1 MKFRPRFSTSDI
13 PNSVLRNV
21 NFQSQIPKPVYSAE
35 SDLSQNEFITKS
47 EPTMNPITNRNKTPE
62 WKTLANANIKNII
75 VQNNFSNTNLGTI
88 SKQLD
93 RIEKSIQNQNP
104 IQMESPSEKK
114 NKSPMFKPFQISN
127 SSVKTYQDT
136 NLEFICALQSQ
147 LSKAEIGDSSIP
159 HISDI
164 SDTPTSKIQINTL
177 ANDSDIS
184 ECSDQNSVPKINRLD
199 RQNRQDRQLISAPD
213 LGKIQPIEQSR
224 FNSSSVYDW
233 NIDGISEYNI
243 LIFLQKMTMAANA
256 YRTQIGN
263 EDKTVAEL
271 LIAGFSGQLKGW
283 WDNYL
288 TNQQRTEIL
297 DSVKTDE
304 DNVP

>member
-1 MKFRPRFSTSDI
+1 
-13 PNSVLRNV
+13 
-21 NFQSQIPKPVYSAE
+21 
-35 SDLSQNEFITKS
+35 
-47 EPTMNPITNRNKTPE
+47 
-62 WKTLANANIKNII
+62 
-75 VQNNFSNTNLGTI
+75 
-88 SKQLD
+88 
-93 RIEKSIQNQNP
+93 
-104 IQMESPSEKK
+104 
-114 NKSPMFKPFQISN
+114 MFKPFQISN

-136 NLEFICALQSQ
+136 NLEFIRALQSQ
-147 LSKAEIGDSSIP
+147 LSKAEIGDSSMP

-164 SDTPTSKIQINTL
+164 PDTPTSKIQINTL

-184 ECSDQNSVPKINRLD
+184 ECSDQNSVPKINRLYW
-199 RQNRQDRQLISAPD
+199 QNHHVRQLISAPD
-213 LGKIQPIEQSR
+213 LGQIQPIEQSR

-243 LIFLQKMTMAANA
+243 LSFLQNMTMAANA

-288 TNQQRTEIL
+288 TNQQQTEIL
-297 DSVKTDE
+297 DSIKTDE
-304 DNVP
+304 DNVPILDNLGNPQQDAVATLIIAITLHFIGDPSVLTDKNDELLSNLKCKKLSDFQW